1 VKTLTR
7 YRRSVAYS
15 LAAVA
20 LALGVGLVVPSD
32 ADGASRGGSRPHRA
46 CVYEDSS
53 WCVWQASG
61 VGAAG
66 NGVGD
71 SFWAG
76 HGPEGRS
83 AVHYISHRQ
92 ARCLLTHP
100 HRRCGT

>member
-1 VKTLTR
+1 MLSR
-7 YRRSVAYS
+7 YRRSVAYVSAS
-15 LAAVA
+15 LL
-20 LALGVGLVVPSD
+20 LAIGVTVVPHD
-32 ADGASRGGSRPHRA
+32 AQGAAGNAGRPHHA
-46 CVYEDSS
+46 CELEDSS
-53 WCVWQASG
+53 WCVWLAAG
-61 VGAAG
+61 PGAAG